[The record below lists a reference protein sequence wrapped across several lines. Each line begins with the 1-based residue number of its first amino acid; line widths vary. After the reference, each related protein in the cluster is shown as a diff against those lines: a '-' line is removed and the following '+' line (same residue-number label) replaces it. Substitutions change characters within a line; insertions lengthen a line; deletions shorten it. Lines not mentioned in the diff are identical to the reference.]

1 MHYPRLVESDS
12 RISDKDFAALLESG
26 LIANDPSVLV
36 AALGT
41 IARDRGMS
49 RLARETGISRAT
61 LYRAFSKDGDPNLS
75 IVLKVATALG
85 IKVKITVATIP
96 RNGHGS
102 GM

>member
-1 MHYPRLVESDS
+1 
-12 RISDKDFAALLESG
+12 
-26 LIANDPSVLV
+26 LV

-96 RNGHGS
+96 RNGRGS

>member
-1 MHYPRLVESDS
+1 MHYTGLVESDS

-26 LIANDPSVLV
+26 LMANDPSVLV

-41 IARDRGMS
+41 IARDKGMS
-49 RLARETGISRAT
+49 RLSRETGISRAT

-85 IKVKITVATIP
+85 IKVKIVVATVP
-96 RNGHGS
+96 GNGGS
-102 GM
+102 SWV